1 MDKCKNILTEKRNTS
16 GVPPAFRRALPGSAV
31 FYIFADTWIRCPGL
45 CAWIKLFI
53 MAVINSL
60 AIGKS
65 VKSAGNLTYKTVR
78 GRCIASQRI
87 TQNKS
92 NTNSQQIARN
102 NFRQASKVITILQAW
117 IDLAFEKSK
126 YGSARNEF
134 LKQNKLLLENVDIN
148 TDFALGYVT
157 AGEWLKSLC
166 DKLIVLDGS
175 MPYLKYFTKGSAV
188 GVFVTGTTAMGWDEN
203 NQGCSSLNFEFVSP
217 IPSQNVR
224 VGSILFFEGSN
235 TIIIK
240 APKSLAPGIEGYQEE
255 IDCGATVTIRSDDQG
270 LTLNSF
276 FIDGYDPALKPESP
290 GAYVYVIPVVLVNG
304 KIVTLDKLFWQA
316 IV

>member
-1 MDKCKNILTEKRNTS
+1 
-16 GVPPAFRRALPGSAV
+16 
-31 FYIFADTWIRCPGL
+31 
-45 CAWIKLFI
+45 

-134 LKQNKLLLENVDIN
+134 LKLNKLLLENTDIN
-148 TDFALGYVT
+148 TDFA
-157 AGEWLKSLC
+157 AGLTGAGAWFKSMC
-166 DKLIVLDGS
+166 DKTKVLDGS
-175 MPYLKYFTKGSAV
+175 EPYFQYFTKGSAS
-188 GVFVTGTTAMGWDEN
+188 GVFVTTETATGWTSND
-203 NQGCSSLNFEFVSP
+203 QGCSSLRFEFVSP
-217 IPSQNVR
+217 ILASNIR
-224 VGSILFFEGSN
+224 VGAVLFFEGSK
-235 TIIIK
+235 TAVIK
-240 APKSLAPGIEGYQEE
+240 APRSLTQSSGSYSEE
-255 IDCGATVTIRSDDQG
+255 IDCGVIVTVNSDDQG
-270 LTLNSF
+270 QTINYF
-276 FIDGYDPALKPESP
+276 FIDGYDVSLKPSNP
-290 GAYVYVIPVVLVNG
+290 GANVYAIPVVFVNG
-304 KIVTLDKLFWQA
+304 KIVSLDKLFYA
-316 IV
+316 TVV